1 MSNRWL
7 LTCVH
12 SKIVFNNNNQQQQQP
27 IKNIQVQ
34 GEDVKS
40 DFKPDKTRQSLVC
53 SFVCGPVCCSKAPP
67 PQQPPPANKD
77 CGPVCCSKAPLPRQ
91 PPPANKDCG
100 PVCCSKAPPTTTSLL
115 LLNGSYKQRLE
126 PRVLFLPCTASENYY
141 YYSYSYSSSCCCIAA
156 AATTTSASTA
166 WLLFCLYP
174 MACKQR
180 LRPRGCCDGG
190 GLNNKGKKTKKS
202 KNIQVQGQDVKSG
215 CKPHKTRQILVCYT
229 GLQSLSLPT
238 TTTQNNNKQTTTNNK
253 QQQQQQQ
260 HRTTTN
266 NNNNNNNTE
275 QQQTNNLQKT
285 KKNNPTCSL
294 LGGKAGGLGGN
305 FLARRSTFRASGVWV
320 VKDVWLVVEP
330 TYLTIWKICDRQ
342 IGSWNPKFRGE
353 NSKNFELPPPRMYIS
368 FPPIIMVHWKM
379 AQTFERSSSFFTCM
393 MMGQRGT
400 SFTGFTVLWCESK
413 TEQSNRVLVRSTF
426 DC

>member
-1 MSNRWL
+1 MSNQISS
-7 LTCVH
+7 LTKQDKALYVPLCAAPCV
-12 SKIVFNNNNQQQQQP
+12 VP
-27 IKNIQVQ
+27 
-34 GEDVKS
+34 
-40 DFKPDKTRQSLVC
+40 R
-53 SFVCGPVCCSKAPP
+53 PP
-67 PQQPPPANKD
+67 PHNNPHLQTKTAAPCVVPRPPCHDNLHLQTKT
-77 CGPVCCSKAPLPRQ
+77 VAPCVVPR
-91 PPPANKDCG
+91 P
-100 PVCCSKAPPTTTSLL
+100 PPTTTSLL

-253 QQQQQQQ
+253 QQQQQ
-260 HRTTTN
+260 HRTTT
-266 NNNNNNNTE
+266 NNNNNNTE